1 MHDTNDLESLRI
13 LLQESQRKLNL
24 SELEVAR
31 LKTKLMEQNGMKSDE
46 SEKLEQANQKLKETE
61 RSLSASRKE
70 IITYQN
76 MLEQS
81 QNQYLTLEKKYN
93 RAKQLVREFQQR
105 ELDMIHREDF
115 YQQLLQE
122 KDTEYNALVKNLKD
136 RIIALEQ
143 DLLDTQRK
151 AGIPIGLPYDSI
163 TLKQLTPQMTR
174 RQPPKPILEV
184 LDTDFSDT
192 EISDTSPCDEDKTA
206 TVERKLPIKEELDS
220 AVPPHE
226 LLDISANKSKAEL
239 ANRGALANRQ
249 LPSSKKGSLSN
260 SSSDCGLDESYNSA
274 DELSEPVQH
283 DQQKNSLVRPSTLNT
298 SPHYSQYTSQSAQY
312 NSQSSAQ
319 YSSQTSSQYSVQ
331 NAQYSSYSSQ
341 GQSTNVIYARVQ
353 KESSLAQQSSPDPW
367 SGNKPINM
375 GMGPPASL
383 AEQLKQ
389 VLAERE
395 KRMGNESVTSSTDEL
410 SEKSKNTAQHLLEEI
425 RQAVSEANSRVKK
438 VVPVTLS
445 PPGTVPWQHQSAA
458 SPTPPSPSSLS
469 SGSVSPSRHDSI
481 SWSTMNPS
489 DLSLSSCSISSDK
502 RNSYFWQRTPV
513 TEWSKE
519 QVCQWLLALGLEQHI
534 SKFLEL
540 QVNGAFLL
548 QLTSMDFKIL
558 GVVGDDKNKLKR
570 KIKELKVHMEKERKQ
585 LEKDRKE
592 KEKQQ
597 RKAEKASKK
606 K

>member
-1 MHDTNDLESLRI
+1 
-13 LLQESQRKLNL
+13 
-24 SELEVAR
+24 
-31 LKTKLMEQNGMKSDE
+31 MKSDE

-61 RSLSASRKE
+61 RSLNASRKE
-70 IITYQN
+70 IVTYQN

-81 QNQYLTLEKKYN
+81 QNQYIALEKKYN

-151 AGIPIGLPYDSI
+151 AGVPIGLPYDSI

-192 EISDTSPCDEDKTA
+192 EVSDTSPCDEDKTA

-260 SSSDCGLDESYNSA
+260 SSSDCGLDESYNSG
-274 DELSEPVQH
+274 DELSEPASIPQQQH
-283 DQQKNSLVRPSTLNT
+283 EQKNSLVRPSSLNT
-298 SPHYSQYTSQSAQY
+298 STHYSQYTSQQVQY
-312 NSQSSAQ
+312 NTQSASQ
-319 YSSQTSSQYSVQ
+319 YSSQTSSQYTGQ
-331 NAQYSSYSSQ
+331 NTQYSTHSSYSGQNQ
-341 GQSTNVIYARVQ
+341 GANVIYARVQ
-353 KESSLAQQSSPDPW
+353 KDSSLGQQGSPDPW
-367 SGNKPINM
+367 GGNKPINM

-389 VLAERE
+389 V
-395 KRMGNESVTSSTDEL
+395 
-410 SEKSKNTAQHLLEEI
+410 
-425 RQAVSEANSRVKK
+425 
-438 VVPVTLS
+438 
-445 PPGTVPWQHQSAA
+445 
-458 SPTPPSPSSLS
+458 
-469 SGSVSPSRHDSI
+469 
-481 SWSTMNPS
+481 
-489 DLSLSSCSISSDK
+489 
-502 RNSYFWQRTPV
+502 
-513 TEWSKE
+513 
-519 QVCQWLLALGLEQHI
+519 
-534 SKFLEL
+534 
-540 QVNGAFLL
+540 
-548 QLTSMDFKIL
+548 
-558 GVVGDDKNKLKR
+558 R
-570 KIKELKVHMEKERKQ
+570 KIIIKINSCL
-585 LEKDRKE
+585 LL
-592 KEKQQ
+592 
-597 RKAEKASKK
+597 
-606 K
+606 

>member
-1 MHDTNDLESLRI
+1 
-13 LLQESQRKLNL
+13 
-24 SELEVAR
+24 
-31 LKTKLMEQNGMKSDE
+31 MEQNGMKSDE

-70 IITYQN
+70 IVTYQN

-151 AGIPIGLPYDSI
+151 AGVPIGLPYDSI

-192 EISDTSPCDEDKTA
+192 EISDASPCDEDKTA

-274 DELSEPVQH
+274 DEISESI

-298 SPHYSQYTSQSAQY
+298 STHYTQYTSQQAQY
-312 NSQSSAQ
+312 NVQGGSGQ
-319 YSSQTSSQYSVQ
+319 YTVQ
-331 NAQYSSYSSQ
+331 NAQYSTHSSYS
-341 GQSTNVIYARVQ
+341 GQNQSANAIYARVQ
-353 KESSLAQQSSPDPW
+353 KESTLGQQSSSDPW
-367 SGNKPINM
+367 AGNKPVNM

-389 VLAERE
+389 VRLDHVI
-395 KRMGNESVTSSTDEL
+395 KGNYWCYV
-410 SEKSKNTAQHLLEEI
+410 
-425 RQAVSEANSRVKK
+425 
-438 VVPVTLS
+438 
-445 PPGTVPWQHQSAA
+445 
-458 SPTPPSPSSLS
+458 
-469 SGSVSPSRHDSI
+469 
-481 SWSTMNPS
+481 
-489 DLSLSSCSISSDK
+489 
-502 RNSYFWQRTPV
+502 
-513 TEWSKE
+513 
-519 QVCQWLLALGLEQHI
+519 
-534 SKFLEL
+534 
-540 QVNGAFLL
+540 
-548 QLTSMDFKIL
+548 
-558 GVVGDDKNKLKR
+558 NKLS
-570 KIKELKVHMEKERKQ
+570 V
-585 LEKDRKE
+585 
-592 KEKQQ
+592 
-597 RKAEKASKK
+597 
-606 K
+606 